1 METGFIYQNTYLAAK
16 VYQDMKN
23 GKKPEDTQ
31 APAEDGIFLDKI
43 TEKVPVSPKDM
54 TLEEYKE
61 YFNEKVEALYTHPSQ
76 KDMNWFIDITDAA
89 YRRMQADPAYE
100 QKVLDLLAKNKA
112 VNFGSYA
119 PRFAYTHID
128 DTMEKCYGYTQG
140 IRDEYRR
147 ARRLAAKRR
156 DELEQQRKQRRK
168 ELLKKYLKKRAE
180 EKELRRKLL
189 EQHFKK
195 KRLERD
201 RQQRVWVNKRLLL
214 KASNAYEANI
224 MLEESAEEKAR
235 IAQMAE
241 ERSQQQ
247 DMLREV

>member
-1 METGFIYQNTYLAAK
+1 METGFIYQNSYLAAK
-16 VYQDMKN
+16 IYRNMKN
-23 GKKPEDTQ
+23 GEKAEDTQ
-31 APAEDGIFLDKI
+31 APAEGSLFLDKI
-43 TEKVPVSPKDM
+43 TEKAPASPKDM

-61 YFNEKVEALYTHPSQ
+61 YFDKKVEDLYIHPSQ

-89 YRRMQADPAYE
+89 YRRMQEDPAYE

-128 DTMEKCYGYTQG
+128 DTLEKCYGYTQG

-147 ARRLAAKRR
+147 ARRLAARR
-156 DELEQQRKQRRK
+156 REELEEQRRQRRK
-168 ELLKKYLKKRAE
+168 ELLRKYLKKRAE
-180 EKELRRKLL
+180 EKELRRKLS
-189 EQHFKK
+189 EQHFNKQ
-195 KRLERD
+195 RLERD
-201 RQQRVWVNKRLLL
+201 RLQRAWVNKRLLL

-224 MLEESAEEKAR
+224 MLEEAAEEKAR

-247 DMLREV
+247 EMLRET